1 MEPSSKIY
9 VAGHRGMAGSATV
22 SELERLGC
30 YNVLTRSQDELDL
43 ASQAAVD
50 DFFQSE
56 RPEIVVM
63 AAARVGGIHAN
74 DAYPAEFAY
83 QNLAIAANTV
93 HAAYRSGV
101 RRYLFLGSSCIYPKL
116 ADQPLKESS
125 LLTGEL
131 EPTNEAYAIAK
142 IAGLKL
148 CQYYRKQ
155 YGAAF
160 HSLMPTNLYGP
171 GDNYH
176 PQNSHLLPALIR
188 RFHEAKEAETESV
201 AIWGTGTPRRELM
214 HVDDLGRAI
223 VHCLQ
228 IENPPNL
235 ANAGT
240 GVDHTIMEIAEMV
253 RAAVG
258 FQGGIQTDPSKPDGT
273 PRKLMDVSLLS
284 ETGWQASIPLEE
296 GIRMTYQ
303 TFLEENASGSLRER

>member
-1 MEPSSKIY
+1 M
-9 VAGHRGMAGSATV
+9 
-22 SELERLGC
+22 
-30 YNVLTRSQDELDL
+30 
-43 ASQAAVD
+43 
-50 DFFQSE
+50 
-56 RPEIVVM
+56 
-63 AAARVGGIHAN
+63 
-74 DAYPAEFAY
+74 
-83 QNLAIAANTV
+83 

-101 RRYLFLGSSCIYPKL
+101 RRFLFLGSSCIYPKL

-131 EPTNEAYAIAK
+131 ETTNEAYAIAK

-155 YGAAF
+155 YGVAF

-176 PQNSHLLPALIR
+176 PRNSHLLPALIR
-188 RFHEAKEAETESV
+188 RFHEAKDSGAESV
-201 AIWGTGTPRRELM
+201 AIWGNGTPRRELM

-228 IENPPNL
+228 IEDPPNL
-235 ANAGT
+235 VNAGT

-253 RAAVG
+253 KTVVG
-258 FQGGIQTDPSKPDGT
+258 FQGGIETDPSKLDGT

-284 ETGWQASIPLEE
+284 ETGWQARIPLEE

-303 TFLEENASGSLRER
+303 TFLEEKASGSLRER

>member
-1 MEPSSKIY
+1 MEPTSKIY

-22 SELERLGC
+22 LALEELGC
-30 YNVLTRSQDELDL
+30 HRIITRSHDELDL

-50 DFFQSE
+50 EFFQSE

-74 DAYPAEFAY
+74 DTYPAEFAY
-83 QNLAIAANTV
+83 QNLAIAANTI

-101 RRYLFLGSSCIYPKL
+101 RRFLFLGSSCIYPKL
-116 ADQPLKESS
+116 AAQPLKESS
-125 LLTGEL
+125 LLTGKL
-131 EPTNEAYAIAK
+131 ETTNEAYAIAK
-142 IAGLKL
+142 IAGVKL

-155 YGAAF
+155 YRVVF

-188 RFHEAKEAETESV
+188 RFHEAKESGAESV
-201 AIWGTGTPRRELM
+201 AIWGTGMQRRELM

-223 VHCLQ
+223 IHCLQ
-228 IENPPNL
+228 IEDPPNL
-235 ANAGT
+235 ANVGT
-240 GVDHTIMEIAEMV
+240 SVDHRIIEIAEMV
-253 RAAVG
+253 KAVVG
-258 FQGGIQTDPSKPDGT
+258 FQGGIETDPSKPDGT
-273 PRKLMDVSLLS
+273 PQKLMDVSLLS
-284 ETGWQASIPLEE
+284 KTGWRASIPLEE

-303 TFLEENASGSLRER
+303 TFLEEKASGSLRER